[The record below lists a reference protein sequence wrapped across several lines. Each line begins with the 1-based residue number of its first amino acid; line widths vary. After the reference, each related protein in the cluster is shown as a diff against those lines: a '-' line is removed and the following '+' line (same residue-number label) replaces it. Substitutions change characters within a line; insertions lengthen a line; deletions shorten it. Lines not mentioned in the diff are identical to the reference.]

1 MSSNIMLSGADVD
14 YPRRNICLVAFV
26 TLDPLRKSRA
36 THSLILSACSEAGLE
51 PLQLQKTPLICPSSN
66 FSILLS
72 SPSAKNISLFP
83 RPKSNLQLS
92 SSRPHKRGGS

>member
-1 MSSNIMLSGADVD
+1 MLSGAGVD
-14 YPRRNICLVAFV
+14 YPHRNICLVAFV

-51 PLQLQKTPLICPSSN
+51 PLQLWKTPLICPSGN

-72 SPSAKNISLFP
+72 SPSAKNISLFA
-83 RPKSNLQLS
+83 RPKSNLQLA
-92 SSRPHKRGGS
+92 SSRPQKRGGS